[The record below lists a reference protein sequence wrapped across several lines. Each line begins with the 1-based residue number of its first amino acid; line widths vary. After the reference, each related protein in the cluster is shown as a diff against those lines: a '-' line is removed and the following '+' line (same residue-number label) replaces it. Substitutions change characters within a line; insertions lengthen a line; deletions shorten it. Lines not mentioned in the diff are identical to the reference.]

1 MDIIKNIMGKRY
13 KLSLEDEKYLNILQK
28 MNGLDLLQEQKKE
41 QVTMGV
47 ADANEDF
54 ILYSI
59 AEHSH
64 KLIEAVILSRMK
76 NN

>member
-1 MDIIKNIMGKRY
+1 MDKKH
-13 KLSLEDEKYLNILQK
+13 KLSLEDEKYFNILQK
-28 MNGLDLLQEQKKE
+28 MNGIDLLQEQKKE

-47 ADANEDF
+47 ADANNDF

-76 NN
+76 DN

>member
-1 MDIIKNIMGKRY
+1 MSKKH
-13 KLSLEDEKYLNILQK
+13 KLSLEDEKYFNILQK
-28 MNGLDLLQEQKKE
+28 MNGIQLLQEQKKE

-47 ADANEDF
+47 ADANNDF

-76 NN
+76 DN

>member
-1 MDIIKNIMGKRY
+1 MSKKH
-13 KLSLEDEKYLNILQK
+13 KLSLEDEKYFNILQK
-28 MNGLDLLQEQKKE
+28 MNGIDLLQEQKKE

-47 ADANEDF
+47 ADANNDF

-76 NN
+76 DN